1 MQLSEL
7 EQAFTD
13 YRARVDEIAGSGR
26 WGDFADLFTADA
38 TYRRAGHPDAV
49 GREAI
54 RGWVLTSMTTFP
66 GTMLERHE
74 VVWQAFDPSH
84 DRVVLELRNTLRD
97 PGDGSVHSA
106 CSTTL
111 LRHGHDGLW
120 AYAEDSHNPLAY
132 RTMWRSWTRAALRAG
147 TLDADDATTMSFLIG
162 ETAVDGS
169 ATATDVA

>member
-1 MQLSEL
+1 MQQSDL

-13 YRARVDEIAGSGR
+13 YRARVDEIARTGR
-26 WGDFADLFTADA
+26 WGEFADLFTQDA

-66 GTMLERHE
+66 GTMLDRHE
-74 VVWQAFDPSH
+74 VVWQSFDAAH
-84 DRVVLELRNTLRD
+84 DRVVFELRNVLRD
-97 PGDGSVHSA
+97 PGDGSVHAA

-120 AYAEDSHNPLAY
+120 SYAEDSHNPLAY
-132 RTMWRSWTRAALRAG
+132 RTMWRSWGRAALRAG
-147 TLDADDATTMSFLIG
+147 TLDTDETTTMTYLIG
-162 ETAVDGS
+162 ESAVGGDAAASGVS
-169 ATATDVA
+169 